1 MAILDLRLRH
11 LEAFLLVAQLGS
23 FRAAAARLNLSQPAI
38 SQRIAELERSIGARL
53 IERNSRAC
61 RLTPRGR
68 HFEAGAR
75 RLLESA
81 RDLRASAADPAK
93 PTGHVKLG
101 VADSVA
107 VTWLPQLL
115 LALRESHP
123 GVTIDV
129 QVDLTAQLA
138 RQLAAA
144 QLDLV
149 CGIDGMLRG
158 PLAKQVIGSFDLAW
172 MASPVL
178 GVPRA
183 RVTPGI
189 LAGFPIVGHTGGHH
203 EAMIARWFRD
213 AGHAPRWISGCSSL
227 AAIIE
232 LVAAGVGLSLLPVRA
247 VEARIARGD
256 IVRIDTRPAVPPNR
270 LALAHR
276 PEPLA
281 REIEAVASVIL
292 ATGAAWLRREGSPR
306 RAMTRPRPRRATS

>member
-23 FRAAAARLNLSQPAI
+23 FRAAAARLNLTQPAI

-53 IERNSRAC
+53 IERTSRAC

-68 HFEAGAR
+68 HFESGAR

-81 RDLRASAADPAK
+81 HDLRAAAADPAK
-93 PTGHVKLG
+93 PVGHVKLG

-115 LALRESHP
+115 LGLRERYP

-129 QVDLTAQLA
+129 DVDLTANLA
-138 RQLAAA
+138 RRLTAA

-158 PLAKQVIGSFDLAW
+158 PLATQLIGAFELAW

-183 RVTPGI
+183 RVTPEI
-189 LAGFPIVGHTGGHH
+189 LVSFPIVAHTGGHH
-203 EAMIARWFRD
+203 QALISRWFRD
-213 AGHAPRWISGCSSL
+213 AGQPPRWISGCSSL

-247 VEARIARGD
+247 VEARLERGEL
-256 IVRIDTRPAVPPNR
+256 VRIDTRPAVPPNQ

-276 PEPLA
+276 LEPLA
-281 REIEAVASVIL
+281 RETEAVAGAIL
-292 ATGAAWLRREGSPR
+292 AAGAAWLRDIPPR
-306 RAMTRPRPRRATS
+306 RALRRR

>member
-23 FRAAAARLNLSQPAI
+23 FRAAAARLNLTQPAI

-53 IERNSRAC
+53 IERTSRAC

-75 RLLESA
+75 RLLENA
-81 RDLRASAADPAK
+81 HDLRAAAADPAK

-123 GVTIDV
+123 GVTVDV
-129 QVDLTAQLA
+129 EVDLTAHLA
-138 RQLAAA
+138 RRLSAA

-149 CGIDGMLRG
+149 CGIDGTLRG
-158 PLAKQVIGSFDLAW
+158 AFAKQVIGSFDLAW
-172 MASPVL
+172 MASPAL
-178 GVPRA
+178 GVPRS
-183 RVTPGI
+183 RVTPEI

-203 EAMIARWFRD
+203 QAMIARWFRD
-213 AGHAPRWISGCSSL
+213 AGHPPRWISGCSSL

-232 LVAAGVGLSLLPVRA
+232 LVVAGVGLSLVPVRA
-247 VEARIARGD
+247 VEARLARGEL
-256 IVRIDTRPAVPPNR
+256 VRIDTRPAVPPNL

-281 REIEAVASVIL
+281 RETEAVAAVIL
-292 ATGAAWLRREGSPR
+292 AAGAAWLRGSASPR
-306 RAMTRPRPRRATS
+306 SRARARSRVS